1 MMGTTVTPVPCREGC
16 PASVAPMNP
25 APPPPPFRSVDSTTD
40 VAALAAALC
49 APPDMTPTLVATA
62 ENRSREVPLDLRR
75 IADEVGDAARLVVIT
90 DPSLTRALTGL
101 MPPGTTPYNGAAR
114 IYPAHD
120 LTWMEDCFAGDLL
133 FANIRPDNGTRVA
146 GALAARLL
154 TVVENARG
162 YEALADRASDAV
174 AEDAGP
180 RPFRGE
186 FTGASSATVGMI
198 TSPDAPG
205 LGMLRVDLDTL
216 LPGAP
221 VVIGSVFADGDEVSG
236 HFDASGAVTDVS
248 GLRAVERM
256 AADLVVQH
264 CYPAVVVEVL
274 DKSQVKVQVVPG
286 VESHLTQAGIGV
298 AEPGDVVVVQVQSV
312 ETRNGKLK
320 IVVGPVR
327 EEDAAEDAGV
337 DPAPAIRTGGPAW
350 LAVGGTTDSADAEE
364 EPAPAPSGNAANR
377 VPAGSV
383 AELEGLRRNVPR
395 LKEQA
400 KLLSA
405 RAETLTG
412 ELELLGA
419 ENDYSWQENDRLT
432 EENERLH
439 GALRRAGI
447 AVTEVL
453 PGAAGVTGTSGF
465 TGATGTEKKRTRTE
479 VRVVTS
485 ERPFVGNE
493 FTDPADQLDLE
504 VRVAW
509 AQNVDA
515 SDKADHPLR
524 FSYGPRFLESVVGTV
539 QSTEA
544 LRWKLPSA
552 LAWAASGY
560 EERLTRRHAYR
571 TTEAG
576 GSPQRVR
583 GRDGARAFRAD
594 LETNTA
600 AARRLHYWKL
610 PDGTVEFHSVNVH
623 DDFPAM

>member
-1 MMGTTVTPVPCREGC
+1 
-16 PASVAPMNP
+16 MNP

-264 CYPAVVVEVL
+264 CYPAVVTGVVA
-274 DKSQVKVQVVPG
+274 KSQVGVQVVPG
-286 VESHLTQAGIGV
+286 VTSHLTQAGVDVTAEVGAVV
-298 AEPGDVVVVQVQSV
+298 AVQVQSV
-312 ETRNGKLK
+312 GERRGSLR
-320 IVVGPVR
+320 IIVGPAP
-327 EEDAAEDAGV
+327 EGAGV
-337 DPAPAIRTGGPAW
+337 DAAPPLRTGGPAW
-350 LAVGGTTDSADAEE
+350 VSMTVPSAGGAGADNGRGNVAEDS
-364 EPAPAPSGNAANR
+364 PGTVPGGAAGG

-383 AELEGLRRNVPR
+383 AELEGLRARVPQ
-395 LKEQA
+395 LKKHLRRMEGQID
-400 KLLSA
+400 
-405 RAETLTG
+405 
-412 ELELLGA
+412 ELQRQLRTYDDERRYA
-419 ENDYSWQENDRLT
+419 WDENDRL
-432 EENERLH
+432 EDENDLLRARL
-439 GALRRAGI
+439 R
-447 AVTEVL
+447 
-453 PGAAGVTGTSGF
+453 AAGVALPDGAASGEAV
-465 TGATGTEKKRTRTE
+465 TAARAKKTEKRTVYTERPLMGDEFDTLYWQLYTE
-479 VRVVTS
+479 V
-485 ERPFVGNE
+485 
-493 FTDPADQLDLE
+493 QLC
-504 VRVAW
+504 W
-509 AQNVDA
+509 ARQVDA
-515 SDKADHPLR
+515 ADKREHPLAFR
-524 FSYGPRFLESVVGTV
+524 YGEGFLASVSRTV
-539 QSTEA
+539 KDSEA
-544 LRWKLPSA
+544 LRWKLPKVM
-552 LAWAASGY
+552 AWIGCGLP
-560 EERLTRRHAYR
+560 ERTTRHHAYR
-571 TTEAG
+571 DGEG
-576 GSPQRVR
+576 GGAPQLVR
-583 GRDGARAFRAD
+583 DDGAKAFRVD

-610 PDGTVEFHSVNVH
+610 PDGTVEFARVGFH
-623 DDFPAM
+623 DEPGF

>member
-1 MMGTTVTPVPCREGC
+1 MS
-16 PASVAPMNP
+16 PAHLPK
-25 APPPPPFRSVDSTTD
+25 PFRSVDTLDD
-40 VAALAAALC
+40 VAALADSLRR
-49 APPDMTPTLVATA
+49 PTVTVPTLLVTG
-62 ENRSREVPLDLRR
+62 ENKGGSVRFVLPR
-75 IADEVGDAARLVVIT
+75 IAHEIGDAARLLVIT
-90 DPSLTRALTGL
+90 DGSLTYRLKDL
-101 MPPGTTPYNGAAR
+101 MPPGTVPYNGAAR

-120 LTWMEDCFAGDLL
+120 HRWMTAPRGDRL
-133 FANIRPDNGTRVA
+133 FFPASFSGTAVEWTEKLIR
-146 GALAARLL
+146 ALR
-154 TVVENARG
+154 TVVEDDRGATDLAAFEARQD
-162 YEALADRASDAV
+162 EATTP
-174 AEDAGP
+174 AGP
-180 RPFRGE
+180 HPFRGE
-186 FTGASSATVGMI
+186 FTGASSPTVGMVA
-198 TSPDAPG
+198 SPDAPG
-205 LGMLRVDLDTL
+205 LGMLSVDLGTL
-216 LPGAP
+216 LPGTP
-221 VVIGSVFADGDEVSG
+221 VVIGSVFTEGDEVAG
-236 HFDASGAVTDVS
+236 HFDASGAVVDVDGMRS
-248 GLRAVERM
+248 AEQM
-256 AADLVVQH
+256 AGELVRQH
-264 CYPAVVVEVL
+264 HYPAVVVKVL

-286 VESHLTQAGIGV
+286 VESHLTQAGVGA

-327 EEDAAEDAGV
+327 EEDAAEGTGV
-337 DPAPAIRTGGPAW
+337 DPAPAVRAGGPAW
-350 LAVGGTTDSADAEE
+350 LTVGGTADAVDVEE
-364 EPAPAPSGNAANR
+364 EPAPAPSGDAADR

-395 LKEQA
+395 LKEQV

-453 PGAAGVTGTSGF
+453 PGAAGTGAAGSTGVTGT
-465 TGATGTEKKRTRTE
+465 ARKRTRTE

-504 VRVAW
+504 IRVAW

-515 SDKADHPLR
+515 ADKADHPLR
-524 FSYGPRFLESVVGTV
+524 FSYGPGFLESVVGTV

-544 LRWKLPSA
+544 LRWKLPST

-583 GRDGARAFRAD
+583 GRDGAKAFRAD